1 VKRLELVDG
10 AQVDAPSADT
20 VRDAVGNL
28 SASIEFVVLRET
40 AGGLVQAA
48 WGPSAG
54 LPPGHFMLET
64 AGEHVDGH
72 VQAVV
77 TDVDQLVRPFLGSSR
92 MTGPGPRSTRGR
104 GGPAK
109 GRRNRDV

>member
-40 AGGLVQAA
+40 AGGFVQAA

-77 TDVDQLVRPFLGSSR
+77 TDVDQLVRPFLGFLEDDRSWTEEHSWSR
-92 MTGPGPRSTRGR
+92 WTSEGPPQ
-104 GGPAK
+104 P
-109 GRRNRDV
+109 